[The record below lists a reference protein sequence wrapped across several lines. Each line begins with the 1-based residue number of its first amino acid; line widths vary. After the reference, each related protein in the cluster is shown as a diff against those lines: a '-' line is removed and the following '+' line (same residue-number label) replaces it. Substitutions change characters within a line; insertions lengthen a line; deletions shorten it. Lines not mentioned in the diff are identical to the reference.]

1 MKRVLLL
8 VFLMVSLVELDLER
22 YRIYLFCSAA
32 AFASLFCNVLM
43 SRRRK
48 AQKAPAAHS
57 LESVDGD
64 SCLSTEESEV
74 DYVSPS
80 SSSEHCGENVGS
92 AQHYARDRTDAQRF
106 DLTLGIVHEEREH
119 SAAVSH

>member
-8 VFLMVSLVELDLER
+8 VFLMVSLAELDLER
-22 YRIYLFCSAA
+22 YRIYLFCSTA
-32 AFASLFCNVLM
+32 AFASLFCDVLM

-48 AQKAPAAHS
+48 AQKAPETRS

-74 DYVSPS
+74 DYVSSS
-80 SSSEHCGENVGS
+80 SSSEHCEENVGS
-92 AQHYARDRTDAQRF
+92 AQS
-106 DLTLGIVHEEREH
+106 TLPEIAPMHND
-119 SAAVSH
+119 ST